1 MESICFVEQR
11 SNMLLMVTFDMRLFC
26 KRSSV
31 RTNQK
36 AGIVQLIIKSYEH
49 LIPLFLQG
57 SVCRPD

>member
-1 MESICFVEQR
+1 
-11 SNMLLMVTFDMRLFC
+11 MLLMVTFDMRLFC

-36 AGIVQLIIKSYEH
+36 AGIVQLIKSYEH

-57 SVCRPD
+57 SVCRPDKVPSSGQQT